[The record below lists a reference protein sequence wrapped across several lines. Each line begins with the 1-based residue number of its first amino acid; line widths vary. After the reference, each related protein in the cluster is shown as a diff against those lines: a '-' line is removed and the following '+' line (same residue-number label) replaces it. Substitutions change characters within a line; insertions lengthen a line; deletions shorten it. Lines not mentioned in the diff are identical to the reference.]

1 MNAKERALLKKLYK
15 AVTDDSPLA
24 PSDPRWVP
32 LHGSAAEDPVEQMA
46 RVIDFGAA
54 RGTAQIFSGF
64 GGTGKSTELRRL
76 AARLEQDGHKVIL
89 LDLQG
94 VEGFDLTAPLNPA
107 GLQSLLDAALNP
119 PIEPEQPRSAISRTA
134 KLHLVSVPKT
144 LAGLRKALKGRQLV
158 VLVDSLDHH
167 RLPIV
172 KNAGSLRDL
181 FMDHQALRLPRV
193 HVVYSMPLYVKFQA
207 PTVGSLYDGGALHL
221 VRPVPLQRR
230 DGTQVEESLTLLR
243 RVIEARIGED
253 WRRLLGAEEHL
264 RALLIA
270 SGGVVRDLLRLLAN
284 LILKADQLP
293 VAAARVQQTIAQH
306 LAELTPHRDED
317 TALLARVVTTKE
329 VRLRSD
335 NEVYETEA
343 LARLLASH
351 ALLGF
356 RDGSEWYDAHPLLRD
371 ALLLE
376 AAVPAADPVSS
387 DSQRLP
393 RAALSQNDPLTLQVE
408 NYRALRS
415 VTWTLPR
422 GVAVLVG
429 PNGAGKT
436 TLLDIPEFLRHA
448 LQRDV
453 RRALDERGGPR
464 DLRNLRA
471 SPADLVRLKVSM
483 GDLSWQIS
491 LSPKGASDNPLY
503 EEVLAVQGRSQ
514 LVAGPERRLA
524 QQRKLSSL
532 QLPRFAETTEGAP
545 FRALLQTL
553 NDYRFYRVYN
563 LDVIRRS
570 GSMTSSDDYLHVD
583 GGNVFSVLRNWRD
596 RTETRSRFDFVI
608 DGLRAAFPDSFHDLD
623 FETAGQTV
631 SGRIQTPQGDTRIST
646 YSASNGWL
654 ICLLHLCAVASAE
667 SGGVVAIDEPENGLH
682 PFAIRQLIS
691 AFRAWAEAHNL
702 SIILATHAPAL
713 LDEFKEEPDH
723 VFVMEAGAATLP
735 QALTQLEDTTW
746 LAQFSLGYLYSHDR
760 FGAPQHAQDE

>member
-32 LHGSAAEDPVEQMA
+32 LHGSAAQDPVEQMA

-89 LDLQG
+89 LDLQD

-107 GLQSLLDAALNP
+107 GLQSLLHAALAP
-119 PIEPEQPRSAISRTA
+119 PIEQRPEDGISNDIR
-134 KLHLVSVPKT
+134 VP
-144 LAGLRKALKGRQLV
+144 LSLERLRKELPKGCKLV

-167 RLPIV
+167 RRPFV
-172 KNAGSLRDL
+172 VNAGSLRDL
-181 FMDHQALRLPRV
+181 LMNHQAIRLPRV
-193 HVVYSMPLYVKFQA
+193 HVVYTMPLYVKFQA
-207 PTVGSLYDGGALHL
+207 PTVGALYDGGALHM

-243 RVIEARIGED
+243 RLVEARIGED
-253 WRRLLGAEEHL
+253 WRRLLGDEEHL

-270 SGGVVRDLLRLLAN
+270 SGGVIRDLLRLLAN

-293 VAAARVQQTIAQH
+293 VAAAQVQQIIAQH

-317 TALLARVVTTKE
+317 KDLLVRVVTTKE
-329 VRLRSD
+329 VQLRSD
-335 NEVYETEA
+335 NEIYETEA

-351 ALLGF
+351 AILGF
-356 RDGSEWYDAHPLLRD
+356 RDGTEWYDAHPLLRNS
-371 ALLLE
+371 LLLE
-376 AAVPAADPVSS
+376 AAAPATDPASS

-393 RAALSQNDPLTLQVE
+393 RAALSQNDPLALRVE

-503 EEVLAVQGRSQ
+503 EEVISVQGRSQ

-682 PFAIRQLIS
+682 PFAIRQLIG

-735 QALTQLEDTTW
+735 QALTQLEDTTCQSGPTPI
-746 LAQFSLGYLYSHDR
+746 AAR
-760 FGAPQHAQDE
+760 R